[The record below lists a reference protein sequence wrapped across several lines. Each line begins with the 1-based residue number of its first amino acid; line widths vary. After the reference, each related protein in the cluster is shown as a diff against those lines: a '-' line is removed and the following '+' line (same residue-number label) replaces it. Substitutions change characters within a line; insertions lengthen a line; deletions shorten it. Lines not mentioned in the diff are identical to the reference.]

1 MITNLRVDLRFKL
14 CWVPS
19 SPRPCWCGW
28 RRCSRGTR
36 ARCTGRC
43 VDTTIFRLQ
52 RWLDSDWLPTSTLLH
67 CTQTPYQSCIQIF
80 LLVLSL
86 ITFLTAYTKWTMHC
100 LICSC
105 CVAAPLTPFVPEIND
120 WEAKLGYVGICV
132 SNFLWLIIHV
142 CTRDHQLD
150 CSRKI
155 SQ

>member
-1 MITNLRVDLRFKL
+1 MITNLRVDLRFQL
-14 CWVPS
+14 YWVPS

-67 CTQTPYQSCIQIF
+67 CTQTPELYSNIYASF
-80 LLVLSL
+80 NL
-86 ITFLTAYTKWTMHC
+86 IYNFDSIHTIRTMHC